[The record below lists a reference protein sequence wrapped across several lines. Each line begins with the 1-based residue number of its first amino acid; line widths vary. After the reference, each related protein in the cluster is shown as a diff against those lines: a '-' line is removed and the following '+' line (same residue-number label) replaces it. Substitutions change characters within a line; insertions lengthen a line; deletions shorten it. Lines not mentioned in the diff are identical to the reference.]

1 MRAARARLVALVGL
15 AAAIGCTS
23 PAGPSEIEQALR
35 ENRSRFRA
43 LVGGSYTFDYR
54 NLCFCP
60 VFLVDG
66 VRISVRE
73 HAIVSVVTLS
83 DGRAVPAEHWHFYKT
98 VEGVFSAIEDAV
110 GRDPAT
116 LEVSYDQRFGYPTH
130 VFIDL
135 DLMIAD
141 EEQTYIL
148 SNLEPEEATP

>member
-1 MRAARARLVALVGL
+1 MRAARARLMALVGL

-23 PAGPSEIEQALR
+23 PAGPSEIEETLH

-43 LVGGSYTFDYR
+43 LVGDSYVFDYR

-66 VRISVRE
+66 VRITVRE
-73 HAIVSVVTLS
+73 HRIVSVAALT
-83 DGRAVPAEHWHFYKT
+83 DGQPEPPERWHFYKT

-116 LEVSYDQRFGYPTH
+116 LEVSYDQRLGYPTH

-148 SNLEPEEATP
+148 SNLEPQEAMP